1 MENLKLDDFTKYKF
15 LSGIKF
21 SPSGK
26 NTGFVLHQ
34 IDVDEN
40 KYLSNIYIYN
50 EEDKKEIKLTAL
62 DEERTFIWKDNNT
75 ILFPATRDKKDRDK
89 KEKGEDLTVYYE
101 IKIDGGEANKAFEI
115 PLNVTNIEILD
126 EDNLILTAVYDHNKI
141 HLDGLS
147 DEEKAKAKEKIEDN
161 KDYEILDEIP
171 FWSNGSGF
179 TNKKRNRL
187 YKYNLKDK
195 KATPITD
202 VFTDVGHFKLN
213 KDKTKAI
220 LIANSFTD
228 KMQIKSDLHLYDI
241 VENDLVRLTH
251 KYIFDYSYAD
261 FLEDK
266 IIFTG
271 HDTKSFGINQ
281 NSDFYLMDL
290 NGDNVK
296 QISPDDF
303 DYSMWNSVGSDCR
316 YGGSRSIVADGNY
329 LYFVTTEDHSSY
341 INKIDKNGNIEKV
354 TENKGSIDGF
364 DVQNG
369 KLKFIGL
376 KNNKLQEL
384 YSLDGKDEIQ
394 LTKFNEWIMK
404 NKKISIPEAITF
416 INEDNIEINGFIMK
430 PVDFQEG
437 KKYPGILNIHGGPKT
452 VYGDVFYHEMQ
463 YWANHGYVVFFC
475 NPHGSDGR
483 GNEFADIRGK
493 YGTIDYDDIM
503 AFTDFVLEKYD
514 FIDFDNVGVTGGSYG
529 GFMTNWIIGHTNR
542 FKAAASQRSISNW
555 TSFFGTTDI
564 GYYFANDQNAATPWS
579 DYEKLWFHSPMK
591 YADKVVTPT
600 LFIHSEEDYR
610 CWLPEGLQ
618 MYSALKYHGV
628 ESRLC
633 MFRGENHELSRS
645 GKPKHR
651 VKRLEEITNWF
662 DHYLK

>member
-1 MENLKLDDFTKYKF
+1 MEDLKLDDFKHYKF
-15 LSGIKF
+15 LSGIRF

-26 NTGFVLHQ
+26 DTGFVLHEV
-34 IDVDEN
+34 DLDEN

-50 EEDKKEIKLTAL
+50 NKNKKEMKLTAL
-62 DEERTFIWKDNNT
+62 DEERSFIWKDDNT
-75 ILFPATRDKKDRDK
+75 ILFSAKRDKKD
-89 KEKGEDLTVYYE
+89 KEKQKNGEDLTVYYE
-101 IKIDGGEANKAFEI
+101 IKIDGGEANKVFEI
-115 PLNVTNIEILD
+115 PLNVTSMEILD
-126 EDNLILTAVYDHNKI
+126 EDNLLLTAIYDNNKI
-141 HLDGLS
+141 NLEGLC

-171 FWSNGSGF
+171 FWSNGGGF

-187 YKYNLKDK
+187 YLYNLKDK

-213 KDKTKAI
+213 KDKTMAI
-220 LIANSFTD
+220 IIVNSYTD
-228 KMQIKSDLHLYDI
+228 KMQIKSDLHLYNISENHI
-241 VENDLVRLTH
+241 VRINH
-251 KYIFDYSYAD
+251 KDVFDYSYAD

-271 HDTKSFGINQ
+271 HDTKSYGINQ
-281 NSDFYLMDL
+281 NSDFYLMDYD
-290 NGDNVK
+290 GENVK
-296 QISPDDF
+296 QISPDSF
-303 DYSMWNSVGSDCR
+303 DYGMWNSVGSDCR
-316 YGGSRSIVADGNY
+316 YGGSRSVILDGDY
-329 LYFVTTEDHSSY
+329 LYFVTTENDSSY
-341 INKIDKNGNIEKV
+341 INRIDKDGNIEKV
-354 TENKGSIDGF
+354 TEKSGSIDGF
-364 DVQNG
+364 DVING
-369 KLKFIGL
+369 KVQFIGL

-394 LTKFNEWIMK
+394 LTKFNDWVME
-404 NKKISIPEAITF
+404 NKKISIPEKISF
-416 INEDNIEINGFIMK
+416 INEDEIEINGFIMK

-437 KKYPGILNIHGGPKT
+437 KKYPAILNIHGGPKT

-463 YWANHGYVVFFC
+463 YWTNHGYVVFFC
-475 NPHGSDGR
+475 NPRGSDGR

-503 AFTDFVLEKYD
+503 AFTDLVLEKYD
-514 FIDFDNVGVTGGSYG
+514 FIDSDNVGVTGGSYG
-529 GFMTNWIIGHTNR
+529 GFMTNWIIGHTQR

-564 GYYFANDQNAATPWS
+564 GYYFADDQNAATPWS

-618 MYSALKYHGV
+618 MYSSLKYHGV

-662 DHYLK
+662 DKYLK